1 MHRGMQ
7 RAEALVNGGQEP
19 RLFGGEAALLDRS
32 EELAG

>member
-1 MHRGMQ
+1 MCMRKL
-7 RAEALVNGGQEP
+7 ASELAVNGGQEP